1 MAKKY
6 LSNTKVQLTI
16 FEINLV
22 KNTQFEMYFC
32 IYITLPQAANN
43 WKSLNYEIS
52 IEKEKIGPTKYPKE
66 KVSDPGN
73 IYESTMTQ
81 WR

>member
-43 WKSLNYEIS
+43 
-52 IEKEKIGPTKYPKE
+52 
-66 KVSDPGN
+66 
-73 IYESTMTQ
+73 
-81 WR
+81 